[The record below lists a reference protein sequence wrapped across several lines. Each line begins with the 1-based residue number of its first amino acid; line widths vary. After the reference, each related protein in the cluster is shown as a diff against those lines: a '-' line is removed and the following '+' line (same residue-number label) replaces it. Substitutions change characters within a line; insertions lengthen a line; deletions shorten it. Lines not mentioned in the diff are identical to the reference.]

1 MQFFTKL
8 CNTIYKLVLPK
19 GKQKKR
25 NLNVI
30 KILDLTINF
39 QET

>member
-8 CNTIYKLVLPK
+8 CNTIHKLVLPK
-19 GKQKKR
+19 GKQKR

-30 KILDLTINF
+30 KILDLTISF
-39 QET
+39 WET